1 MGLYR
6 RGRVW
11 WLAYSVEH
19 QKVNESTHTSNKRVA
34 KRALDKRLGEI
45 AEGRLQL
52 PHLQSAPRLSDWSD
66 EFLAGIADPNT
77 KERYRSSVGNLLR
90 ILGHPKLTDLASDQI
105 DGFVQQ
111 RQSEGV
117 RPATINRD
125 LAVLRRMLK
134 LAQKR
139 RYLGWNP
146 FDQVEMLNE
155 TRGRRQA
162 RILTFDQEQRL
173 LAAIP
178 PESYMRPL
186 LILLIET
193 GLRVFREAL
202 PLKWEDIDF
211 ENHVLRVR
219 SSKTAA
225 GERIVPLS
233 HFCESALL
241 QWHQVQGAT
250 FPYVFPNGRSVD
262 APLRNVHRAWK
273 ELLIKAQIPDMWLHD
288 LRATFASRLSACG
301 LSTFQIAQLLGHSS
315 GRIVAVYAKS
325 FDEGRRDAISRL
337 EAYRAD
343 HQPCRLNLLTLQ

>member
-1 MGLYR
+1 M
-6 RGRVW
+6 
-11 WLAYSVEH
+11 AYSADH
-19 QKVNESTHTSNKRVA
+19 QKVNESTHTSNKRLA

-52 PHLQSAPRLSDWSD
+52 PHLQSAPHLSEWSD
-66 EFLAGIADPNT
+66 QFLGGIADVNT
-77 KERYRSSVGNLLR
+77 RERYRASVRNLLR
-90 ILGHPKLTDLASDQI
+90 ILGRPRLCDLASDQI
-105 DGFVQQ
+105 DRFVQE

-139 RYLGWNP
+139 RYLVRNP

-162 RILTFDQEQRL
+162 RILTFEEERRL
-173 LAAIP
+173 MSAIP
-178 PESYMRPL
+178 PNSYLRPL
-186 LILLIET
+186 LVLLIET

-211 ENHVLRVR
+211 QNHVLHVR

-225 GERIVPLS
+225 GERLVPLS
-233 HFCESALL
+233 QYCESTLL
-241 QWHQVQGAT
+241 QWHQLLAGT
-250 FPYVFPNGRSVD
+250 FQYVFPNARKVN
-262 APLRNVHRAWK
+262 APLRDIHRSWK
-273 ELLIKAQIPDMWLHD
+273 DLLMRAKIPDTWLHD
-288 LRATFASRLSACG
+288 LRATFATRLSACG

-315 GRIVAVYAKS
+315 GRIIAVYAKS
-325 FDEGRRDAISRL
+325 FDEGRRDAILRL
-337 EAYRAD
+337 ESYRAD
-343 HQPCRLNLLTLQ
+343 HEHMSLPLQ